1 MCALKPGVPGLS
13 ENIRVRSI
21 LGRYLE
27 HSRVFSFE
35 GGGEPKIFI
44 GSADMMH
51 RNLDRR
57 VEALVRLIEPEHID
71 RTRTM
76 FSLAMGEDMSG
87 WSLEASG
94 AWVRHQFDD
103 SGVALRDFQDAVMS
117 SISNRQVS

>member
-1 MCALKPGVPGLS
+1 MCALKPGVKGLS

-35 GGGEPKIFI
+35 GGGEPKTYI

-57 VEALVRLIEPEHID
+57 VEALVRLIDPEHLD

-76 FSLAMGEDMSG
+76 FLLAMAEDMAG
-87 WSLEASG
+87 WDLDANGIWIRNKLDSSG
-94 AWVRHQFDD
+94 AP
-103 SGVALRDFQDAVMS
+103 LRDFQDAVMR
-117 SISNRQVS
+117 SISERQVS